1 MNYYPRSWSSITQT
15 LANKHT
21 HHLLRYIKSGSIETT
36 DLNPKARYFSNL
48 LMVLY
53 TNPRLLKIPL
63 QVIFWLAGFGVF
75 ILTIILYTQHFLTFD
90 IR

>member
-1 MNYYPRSWSSITQT
+1 MAYPRFLVPITQT
-15 LANKHT
+15 LANKHA
-21 HHLLRYIKSGSIETT
+21 HHLLRYKESGSIETT
-36 DLNPKARYFSNL
+36 DLHPRARYFSNL
-48 LMVLY
+48 YMVLY
-53 TNPRLLKIPL
+53 TNPNLLKIPL